1 MKRITFSIPL
11 ILVCLAATAQAQE
24 VMSPET
30 LWSLRRVSGPVV
42 SPDGTKFV
50 YGVRVYDITENR
62 GNTDLFLLPVSGGDP
77 VRLTE
82 TSASEFNYAW
92 RPDGQRIGFL
102 SAESGSVQLW
112 EIDPTGLNR
121 RQVSDI
127 DGGISNFAYS
137 PTGTHVSFT
146 REVKLDPTVQ
156 QVYPDLPKANARII
170 DQLMY
175 RHWDTWNDYR
185 YSHLFIAEY
194 NNGRIGTPI
203 DLMPRERYDTP
214 LKPFGGSEQIDWSPD
229 GGSIAY
235 TSKKLV
241 GTDYATSTNSD
252 IYVYDLGNRQTVNVT
267 EGMMGYDIEPRFSPD
282 GRYIAW
288 LSMER
293 NGYESDRNRLFIRD
307 MRSGISSELT
317 AGFDQ
322 DAHSPVW
329 SRAGRAI
336 FFTSETEG
344 TVQLFVS
351 DITNPIPRQITDG
364 RYDYGAFGLSETRR
378 GTSLI
383 ASRTSMDA
391 PADIFRV
398 DPATGFATQLTFA
411 NADILADIQ
420 LGAVEAR
427 WVTTT
432 DDKEMLAWVIYP
444 PEFDPSREYPA
455 LLYCQGGPQGTV
467 SQFFSYRWNFQM
479 MAANGYVVIA
489 PNRRGVPS
497 FGQEWKEQ
505 ISGDWGGQAMQD
517 LLSAIDDIAQ
527 EPYVDANRLGAVGAS
542 FGGYSVFWLAGNHEG
557 RFKAF
562 IAHDGAFNLE
572 SMYGTTEEMFFP
584 NFDLG
589 GAYWDDP
596 SSYERFSP
604 HDFVGNWDTPILVIH
619 GEKDFRLPVTESMQ
633 AFTAAQLQG
642 IPSRFLYFPEE
653 NHWVLTPQD
662 GIVWQRVFFEWL
674 DRYLK

>member
-42 SPDGTKFV
+42 SPDGTKFI

-156 QVYPDLPKANARII
+156 EIYPDLPKANARII

-214 LKPFGGSEQIDWSPD
+214 LKPFGGSEQIAWSPD

-252 IYVYDLGNRQTVNVT
+252 IYVYDLGNRQTVSVT
-267 EGMMGYDIEPRFSPD
+267 EGMMGYDIEPRFSPG

-293 NGYESDRNRLFIRD
+293 NGYEADRNRLFIRD

-329 SRAGRAI
+329 SHAGRAI

-364 RYDYGAFGLSETRR
+364 RYDYGSFGLSETRR

-411 NADILADIQ
+411 NADILADVQ

-572 SMYGTTEEMFFP
+572 SMYGATEEMFFP

-653 NHWVLTPQD
+653 NHWVLTPQN
-662 GIVWQRVFFEWL
+662 GILWQRVFFEWL